1 MSLNYWI
8 YVTTIDNWN
17 ITKKQNLLGIPERNK
32 NIIDRLRKGDRCL
45 IYVKLEKVAG
55 QVLGAQIVGDY
66 EIASDVF
73 HDSKRVFTT
82 PRGLSEKEKFSLR
95 TKLKPRAV
103 FEKPI
108 DFKPLV
114 EKLAFITNKKNY
126 GTHLIGRALIP
137 IGESDYKFIVSA
149 R

>member
-1 MSLNYWI
+1 MNYWI
-8 YVTTIDNWN
+8 YVTTSDNWK
-17 ITKKQNLLGIPERNK
+17 ITSEQNLLGVPERNK
-32 NIIDRLRKGDRCL
+32 NTIARLRKGDRCL
-45 IYVKLEKVAG
+45 IYVKQERVAG
-55 QVLGAQIVGDY
+55 EVTGAQIVGDY
-66 EIASDVF
+66 EVASDVF
-73 HDSKRVFTT
+73 KDPKKVFTT
-82 PRGLSEKEKFSLR
+82 PRGLSEKEMFSLR
-95 TKLKPRAV
+95 TKLKPVAI

-137 IGESDYKFIVSA
+137 IGEHDYKFIVSA

>member
-1 MSLNYWI
+1 M
-8 YVTTIDNWN
+8 
-17 ITKKQNLLGIPERNK
+17 
-32 NIIDRLRKGDRCL
+32 
-45 IYVKLEKVAG
+45 
-55 QVLGAQIVGDY
+55 GDY
-66 EIASDVF
+66 EIASEVF
-73 HDSKRVFTT
+73 HDAKKVFTT
-82 PRGLSEKEKFSLR
+82 PRGLSEKETFSLR
-95 TKLKPRAV
+95 TKLKRRTV

-137 IGESDYKFIVSA
+137 IGESDYKLIVSA

>member
-1 MSLNYWI
+1 MNYWI
-8 YVTTIDNWN
+8 YITTSDNWK
-17 ITKKQNLLGIPERNK
+17 ITKKLNLLGAPERNK
-32 NIIDRLRKGDRCL
+32 NAMARLRKGDRCL
-45 IYVKLEKVAG
+45 IYVKQERVAG
-55 QVLGAQIVGDY
+55 NISGAQIVGDY

-82 PRGLSEKEKFSLR
+82 PRGLSENETFGLR

-108 DFKPLV
+108 DFKPLI
-114 EKLAFITNKKNY
+114 EKLAFITNKRNY
-126 GTHLIGRALIP
+126 GAHLIGRALIP
-137 IGESDYKFIVSA
+137 IGEGDYKLIVSE